1 MAQPHPM
8 EPVDTPPEFLPLSS
22 EVERPDIAVDRID
35 APGRLCEAVD
45 VHGELESREVPPSP
59 DEAGRAETRE
69 RADEPAADE
78 DRMDINVVD
87 GDKPDADLSNL
98 IATLHRDEKLEVENA
113 WWGPW
118 EVQARESQITESDR
132 V

>member
-59 DEAGRAETRE
+59 DEAEPKLVSVQTNLPLTRIGWTSMLLTE
-69 RADEPAADE
+69 IS
-78 DRMDINVVD
+78 RM
-87 GDKPDADLSNL
+87 P
-98 IATLHRDEKLEVENA
+98 T
-113 WWGPW
+113 
-118 EVQARESQITESDR
+118 
-132 V
+132 